1 MRLQDGY
8 QKCPKCDGQ
17 GCYWCRR
24 RGWVAQCP
32 ACMNHEPELIIKD
45 ENEFTCGA
53 CGVRFDQAGKILP
66 SQKPPKPRL
75 DARGMPISK
84 TP

>member
-1 MRLQDGY
+1 
-8 QKCPKCDGQ
+8 
-17 GCYWCRR
+17 
-24 RGWVAQCP
+24 
-32 ACMNHEPELIIKD
+32 MNHEPELIIKD